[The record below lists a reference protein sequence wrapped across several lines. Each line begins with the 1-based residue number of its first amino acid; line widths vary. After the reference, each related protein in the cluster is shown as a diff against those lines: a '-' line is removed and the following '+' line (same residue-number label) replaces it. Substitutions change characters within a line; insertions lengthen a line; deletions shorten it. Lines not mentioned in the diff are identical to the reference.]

1 MGGGLSMGSH
11 QSIKMKL
18 KISKA
23 KLWDY
28 FILTARFLLAWT
40 FLGYGYGK
48 LTAGQF
54 GISEAELATP
64 LQDLSLFR
72 VSWYLFD
79 HEPFK
84 SFIGVSQV
92 LCGLLLLV
100 NRTVLIGVFFFL
112 PIAATILITI
122 VRGDFSIFKNLTI
135 STL

>member
-1 MGGGLSMGSH
+1 
-11 QSIKMKL
+11 MKL
-18 KISKA
+18 KLPKD
-23 KLWDY
+23 KRWDY

-40 FLGYGYGK
+40 FLSYGYGK

-84 SFIGVSQV
+84 TFIGISQV
-92 LCGLLLLV
+92 LCALLLLV
-100 NRTVLIGVFFFL
+100 NRTVLIGAFFSCLLLPPFL
-112 PIAATILITI
+112 L
-122 VRGDFSIFKNLTI
+122 LTCP
-135 STL
+135 LCHQACLRHLPGG